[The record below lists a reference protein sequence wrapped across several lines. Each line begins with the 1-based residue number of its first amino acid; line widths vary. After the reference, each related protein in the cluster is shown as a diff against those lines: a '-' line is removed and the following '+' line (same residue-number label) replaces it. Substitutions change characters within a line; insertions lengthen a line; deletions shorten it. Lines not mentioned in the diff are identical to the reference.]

1 MLMRFI
7 KRLMFVILL
16 LVIAFFVYRLINPT
30 AAKELLYDIKSFS
43 NTTIGTH
50 FSLSEEVL
58 VETWVVLDMTGIVL
72 GDTWLLEEMS
82 GDEQLLLNDAEL
94 PQDTGISLVEE
105 VTWTISQTPCPA
117 MPTVNSCPTN
127 QEKYVSY
134 TSPECWTYYS
144 CRTKTTTPPTPKT
157 ITKPSSSQNNRD
169 TDNFLKN
176 FWN

>member
-7 KRLMFVILL
+7 KRLIFVVLL
-16 LVIAFFVYRLINPT
+16 LVIAFFVYRLVNPT
-30 AAKELLYDIKSFS
+30 AAKELLYDIKSLS
-43 NTTIGTH
+43 NNTIGTH
-50 FSLSEEVL
+50 FALSGEVL
-58 VETWVVLDMTGIVL
+58 VETWVVLDMTGIIL
-72 GDTWLLEEMS
+72 WDTWFLEEMS

-134 TSPECWTYYS
+134 TSSECGTYYS
-144 CRTKTTTPPTPKT
+144 CRTKTITPKT
-157 ITKPSSSQNNRD
+157 ITKPSSSQNQGLD
-169 TDNFLKN
+169 TFLDNFRN
-176 FWN
+176 